1 VPARLQQYRH
11 TPPRFRPLTRTVFV
25 QPLPGAV
32 DSAVL
37 SQRQPAL
44 IVTVTTALRY
54 LDREKEGLRRDL
66 RQLYEEPPAGLLM
79 CDSLLMGGAQRSA
92 PDSAVLHSADV
103 AHKGCCPQGQTSPK
117 CVLVCSGQAPR
128 WIWRQPTRILPP
140 SVRR

>member
-1 VPARLQQYRH
+1 
-11 TPPRFRPLTRTVFV
+11 VFV

-103 AHKGCCPQGQTSPK
+103 AHKDKPK
-117 CVLVCSGQAPR
+117 VCSRLQRTGASLDLATANPDPAAIGAAVTLAVPQCY
-128 WIWRQPTRILPP
+128 T
-140 SVRR
+140 